1 MRWRS
6 QWDRHFFGLTPED
19 KEQVLLEPFFL
30 LGYYFG
36 MTWGDYYSFPVSY
49 KRWLIER
56 IQKEIKR
63 TNSNGNEAGTK
74 AAHHNDP
81 QTRSL
86 TGKNRDHV
94 PARLR
99 RFT

>member
-1 MRWRS
+1 MRWHC
-6 QWDRHFFGLTPED
+6 QWVRHFFGLMPED

-36 MTWGDYYSFPVSY
+36 MTWNDYYNFPVSY

-56 IQKEIKR
+56 IQKEIKK
-63 TNSNGNEAGTK
+63 TNGNGQEAGTK

-81 QTRSL
+81 QTRAL
-86 TGKNRDHV
+86 QGKHREHV

>member
-1 MRWRS
+1 MRCPC
-6 QWDRHFFGLTPED
+6 QWDQRFFGLTPED
-19 KEQVLLEPFFL
+19 KEALLLEPFFL

-36 MTWGDYYSFPVSY
+36 MTWQDYYHLPVTY

-56 IQKEIKR
+56 IQREIKK

-74 AAHHNDP
+74 GAHHNDP
-81 QTRSL
+81 QTRAFQ
-86 TGKNRDHV
+86 GKHREHV